1 MSTIM
6 KENSSFPKSEPNQ
19 NVSYSM
25 EQGENQST
33 SQTFSMAKPENVSA
47 AFESIKDNATFQL
60 GGLRDG
66 ISAQMLQ
73 QLTPEQ
79 QQMLIAEAVS
89 KAMGSNTE
97 NMKDNGNFQLLV
109 SREQSELLLQ
119 QAASQI
125 SPQYTDAEMVS
136 KASDLKESLSHQQ
149 SGAGDQSGQ
158 LHIQLPSPTTGF
170 NLKNDVKS
178 FVDSSS
184 PRKPHENM
192 KAQIEVIPCK
202 VCGDKSSG
210 VHYGVITCEGC
221 KGFFRRSQ
229 AGPVNYQCPRNR
241 NCVIDRVNRNRCQF
255 CRLQKCLALG
265 MSRDAVKFG
274 RMSKK
279 QREKVEDEANF
290 VKQNRHN
297 GYDPTSPTGMVS
309 PNNNSQFTS
318 PAFPEPQQQQQNFV
332 YTSNGYTY
340 ALQSPMSPETPVSPG
355 DPPAYPTTPTTAPH
369 PVALLRAIDLMD
381 SSTFSKAVL
390 DAHLRTCLYS
400 ADQIDL
406 LKSNLPSTETIN
418 TYKNMSHKQLW
429 MEVAE
434 KITIAVQQIIEFAK
448 MIPGFMDLSQDDQ
461 IMLLKAGSFELALIR
476 CCRVYD
482 SSKNSVVFGNTIL
495 PLEVFDAFNDEETHL
510 RDSIFELVK
519 TLLAFN
525 LNESEIALYSALILI
540 RPDRPGLKELVDIQK
555 LYEKILSSLKG
566 EIVKTHADNQDVL
579 NKLMQIAW
587 TLRNLSAQHIVL
599 LNKFKMSAPDME
611 FPPLHKE
618 LFSVEG
624 LDS

>member
-1 MSTIM
+1 M
-6 KENSSFPKSEPNQ
+6 KENAAFPPSESNQ
-19 NVSYSM
+19 NVNYSTI
-25 EQGENQST
+25 NQSEDPVN
-33 SQTFSMAKPENVSA
+33 QATFSMAKHENVSK
-47 AFESIKDNATFQL
+47 AFESVKDNA
-60 GGLRDG
+60 
-66 ISAQMLQ
+66 
-73 QLTPEQ
+73 
-79 QQMLIAEAVS
+79 
-89 KAMGSNTE
+89 
-97 NMKDNGNFQLLV
+97 NFQLLV
-109 SREQSELLLQ
+109 SGGRDGMPSHMTPEQQQLLIADAVSKAVAASSENIKDNANFQIMISRDQQSEHLQ
-119 QAASQI
+119 QSQL
-125 SPQYTDAEMVS
+125 SPQYSDAEMIS
-136 KASDLKESLSHQQ
+136 KASDLKESASLQLS
-149 SGAGDQSGQ
+149 SGGDPASQ
-158 LHIQLPSPTTGF
+158 LQIQMPSQAAVSSF
-170 NLKNDVKS
+170 IKNVANG
-178 FVDSSS
+178 SS
-184 PRKPHENM
+184 RKPHNENM

-255 CRLQKCLALG
+255 CRLQKCLSLG

-290 VKQNRHN
+290 VKQNRLN

-309 PNNNSQFTS
+309 PNNNNQFPSQT
-318 PAFPEPQQQQQNFV
+318 FPDQNFV

-340 ALQSPMSPETPVSPG
+340 AVQSPMSPETPVSPG

-381 SSTFSKAVL
+381 PSTFCKAVL

-400 ADQIDL
+400 AEQIDL

-418 TYKNMSHKQLW
+418 TYKSMSHKQLW

-476 CCRVYD
+476 SCRVYD
-482 SSKNSVVFGNTIL
+482 SSKNSVIFGNTIL
-495 PLEVFDAFNDEETHL
+495 PLNVFDAFNEEETHL

-519 TLLAFN
+519 ILLSFN

-555 LYEKILSSLKG
+555 LYEKILASLKA
-566 EIVKTHADNQDVL
+566 EIIKTHADNQDVL

-599 LNKFKMSAPDME
+599 LNKFKLSAPDIE

>member
-1 MSTIM
+1 MSTLL
-6 KENSSFPKSEPNQ
+6 KENASYSGESNQ
-19 NVSYSM
+19 NVNYNM
-25 EQGENQST
+25 DQSED
-33 SQTFSMAKPENVSA
+33 QVNRPTFSIAKQDNV
-47 AFESIKDNATFQL
+47 KDNANFHL
-60 GGLRDG
+60 LMNARDG
-66 ISAQMLQ
+66 MTSQM
-73 QLTPEQ
+73 TPEQ
-79 QQMLIAEAVS
+79 QQMLIAVS
-89 KAMGSNTE
+89 KAMAANSE
-97 NMKDNGNFQLLV
+97 NNKDNANFQILV
-109 SREQSELLLQ
+109 SREHQELLQ
-119 QAASQI
+119 QAQAQLSSQF
-125 SPQYTDAEMVS
+125 SDADLVS
-136 KASDLKESLSHQQ
+136 KASDLKDG
-149 SGAGDQSGQ
+149 SGGEQGNQ
-158 LHIQLPSPTTGF
+158 LQIQVPSQAS
-170 NLKNDVKS
+170 KNVANGT
-178 FVDSSS
+178 
-184 PRKPHENM
+184 PRKPHNENM

-255 CRLQKCLALG
+255 CRLQKCLSLG

-279 QREKVEDEANF
+279 QREKVEDEANY
-290 VKQNRHN
+290 VKQNRLN
-297 GYDPTSPTGMVS
+297 GGYDATSPSGLVS
-309 PNNNSQFTS
+309 PNNNSQFS
-318 PAFPEPQQQQQNFV
+318 PPSFPEQNFV

-340 ALQSPMSPETPVSPG
+340 ALPSPMSPETPVSPG

-381 SSTFSKAVL
+381 SSTFCKAVL

-400 ADQIDL
+400 AEQIDL
-406 LKSNLPSTETIN
+406 LKSNLPSSETIN
-418 TYKNMSHKQLW
+418 TYKSMSHKQLW

-461 IMLLKAGSFELALIR
+461 IMLLKAGSFELSLIR

-482 SSKNSVVFGNTIL
+482 STKDSVIFGNTIL
-495 PLEVFDAFNDEETHL
+495 PLNVFDGFNDEETHL

-519 TLLAFN
+519 ILLSFN
-525 LNESEIALYSALILI
+525 LNEPEIALYSALILI
-540 RPDRPGLKELVDIQK
+540 RPDRPGLKELLDIQK
-555 LYEKILSSLKG
+555 LYEKILGSLKA
-566 EIVKTHADNQDVL
+566 EITKTHADNQDVL

-587 TLRNLSAQHIVL
+587 TLRSLSAQHIVL
-599 LNKFKMSAPDME
+599 LNKFKVSAPDIE